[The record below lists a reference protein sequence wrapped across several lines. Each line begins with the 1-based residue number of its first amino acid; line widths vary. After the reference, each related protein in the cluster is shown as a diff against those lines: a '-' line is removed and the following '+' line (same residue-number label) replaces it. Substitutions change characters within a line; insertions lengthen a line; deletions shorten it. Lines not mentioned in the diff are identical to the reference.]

1 MSFLEELQEAEE
13 TVRERNML
21 RFSHLIRYLS
31 IYKNKLFLISPKL
44 KHANKEK
51 QAQEAAFVQ
60 CFAKHSPYFNSEMIE
75 FCLLRNYNTG
85 NCSSA
90 QNYIISYY
98 NC

>member
-21 RFSHLIRYLS
+21 RFTHLIRYLS

-51 QAQEAAFVQ
+51 QAQEAAFV
-60 CFAKHSPYFNSEMIE
+60 
-75 FCLLRNYNTG
+75 
-85 NCSSA
+85 
-90 QNYIISYY
+90 
-98 NC
+98 